1 MIDDLRR
8 LEDGADLETD
18 VCVVGAGA
26 AGIALAREFLAGGTR
41 VVLLESGGLRPA
53 DSEEALNEGETTGI
67 DATSLTDGRQRVL
80 GGTTA
85 LWAGQCLPAEPSVF
99 EPREWVAHSGWPF
112 ASHELEPF
120 YRRAE
125 ALFGIEGEVY
135 DERVWDA
142 FGVERPAVDPAR
154 FVHRFTVWCRQPH
167 LGRLYRKELERSA
180 SVRVLLHAT
189 ATRVRA
195 TAGRFDAVTVRGP
208 DGRTATVRARHGVLA
223 GGAVENARLLL
234 ASGLGNDVVGRYFQD
249 HPNSHSATIE
259 SDQPARLQEI
269 YGLLYRRGMRY
280 LPRLVLAPELQRSHQ
295 VLGCAAYPVFHFGD
309 ESAIEASR
317 RVYRALRG
325 GRRPESLGRELGLIA
340 RGAPRLAP
348 VAYRRVV
355 HRRAARV
362 RPELVT
368 LQTHAEQTPNPD
380 SRVTLSQRRDEF
392 GEPLPK
398 VDWRLT
404 ELDHRTAEVMVETVA
419 AEFRRL
425 GLGEVRAEPWL
436 AGPDWPAHVSDAFH
450 HMGTTRI
457 GNDPATSATDSDGQV
472 RGVAGL
478 YAAGASLFPAAGYV
492 NPTLTLAALAIRL
505 ADRLKA

>member
-53 DSEEALNEGETTGI
+53 ASDEALNEGETAGI
-67 DATSLTDGRQRVL
+67 GAASLTEGRRRVL
-80 GGTTA
+80 GGATA

-99 EPREWVAHSGWPF
+99 EPRGWVPHSGWPF
-112 ASHELEPF
+112 DGDELEPF

-125 ALFGIEGEVY
+125 ALFRIEGELY
-135 DERVWDA
+135 DERIWDA
-142 FGVERPAVDPAR
+142 FGVEWPAVDPGR
-154 FVHRFTVWCRQPH
+154 FVHRFTVWCPQPH
-167 LGRLYRKELERSA
+167 LGRLYRRELERSA

-208 DGRTATVRARHGVLA
+208 DRRTATVRARHCVLA

-234 ASGLGNDVVGRYFQD
+234 ASGLGNDVVGCYFQD
-249 HPNSHSATIE
+249 HPNSHSASIE
-259 SDQPARLQEI
+259 SDDPARLQDI
-269 YGLLYRRGMRY
+269 YGLLYRRGVRY
-280 LPRLVLAPELQRSHQ
+280 LPRLVLAPELQRSQQ

-325 GRRPESLGRELGLIA
+325 RRRPESLGRELGLIA

-348 VAYRRVV
+348 VAHRRVV

-362 RPELVT
+362 RPEAVT
-368 LQTHAEQTPNPD
+368 LQTHAEQAPNPD

-404 ELDHRTAEVMVETVA
+404 DLDHRTAEVMVDTAE

-425 GLGEVRAEPWL
+425 GLGKVRAEPWL
-436 AGPDWPAHVSDAFH
+436 SGAGWTERVSDAFH
-450 HMGTTRI
+450 QMGTTRI
-457 GNDPATSATDSDGQV
+457 GNDPATSAADPDGQV
-472 RGVAGL
+472 RGVDGL

-505 ADRLKA
+505 ADHLKA

>member
-41 VVLLESGGLRPA
+41 VVVLESGGLRP
-53 DSEEALNEGETTGI
+53 DHGVEALSEGETVGM
-67 DATSLTDGRQRVL
+67 DAASLTEGRERVL

-85 LWAGQCLPAEPSVF
+85 LWAGQCLPAEPSAF
-99 EPREWVAHSGWPF
+99 ESREWVAHSGWPF
-112 ASHELEPF
+112 DRHELDPF
-120 YRRAE
+120 YTRAE
-125 ALFGIEGEVY
+125 ALFQIEGELY

-142 FGVERPAVDPAR
+142 FGVERPAVDPGR
-154 FVHRFTVWCRQPH
+154 FVHRFTVWCPHPH

-208 DGRTATVRARHGVLA
+208 DGRTAMVRARHCVLA
-223 GGAVENARLLL
+223 GGAIENARLLL

-259 SDQPARLQEI
+259 SDDPARLQET
-269 YGLLYRRGMRY
+269 YGLLYRRGLRY
-280 LPRLVLAPELQRSHQ
+280 LPRLVLAPEAQRSHQ

-317 RVYRALRG
+317 RVYRALRSG
-325 GRRPESLGRELGLIA
+325 HRPDSLGRELGLIA

-348 VAYRRVV
+348 VVYRRVV
-355 HRRAARV
+355 HHRAALV
-362 RPELVT
+362 RPQAVT
-368 LQTHAEQTPNPD
+368 LQTHAEQAPNPD

-404 ELDHRTAEVMVETVA
+404 ELDHRTVEVMVEKVA

-425 GLGEVRAEPWL
+425 GLGEVRGEPWL
-436 AGPDWPAHVSDAFH
+436 AGADWTGRVSDAFH

-457 GNDPATSATDSDGQV
+457 GNDPATSATDPDGQV

-478 YAAGASLFPAAGYV
+478 YSAGASLFPTAGYV

-505 ADRLKA
+505 ADHLKA

>member
-1 MIDDLRR
+1 LIDDLRR

-18 VCVVGAGA
+18 VCIVGAGA

-53 DSEEALNEGETTGI
+53 DSEEALNEGEATGL
-67 DATSLTDGRQRVL
+67 DAASLTDGRQRVL

-85 LWAGQCLPAEPSVF
+85 LWAGQCLPAEPNVF
-99 EPREWVAHSGWPF
+99 ESREWVAHSGWPF
-112 ASHELEPF
+112 DGHELEPF

-125 ALFGIEGEVY
+125 ALFQIEGEAY

-142 FGVERPAVDPAR
+142 FGVERPAVDASR
-154 FVHRFTVWCRQPH
+154 FVHRFTVWCREPH
-167 LGRLYRKELERSA
+167 LGRLYRKELERSG

-195 TAGRFDAVTVRGP
+195 TDGRFDAVTVRGP
-208 DGRTATVRARHGVLA
+208 DRRTATVRARHCVLA
-223 GGAVENARLLL
+223 GGAIENARLLL

-249 HPNSHSATIE
+249 HPNSHSARIE
-259 SDQPARLQEI
+259 TDDPGRLQEI
-269 YGLLYRRGMRY
+269 YGLLYRRGLRY
-280 LPRLVLAPELQRSHQ
+280 LPRLVLAPEAQRSHQ

-325 GRRPESLGRELGLIA
+325 RRRPESLGRELGLIA

-362 RPELVT
+362 RPEAVT
-368 LQTHAEQTPNPD
+368 LQTHAEQAPNPD

-392 GEPLPK
+392 GEPLPR

-419 AEFRRL
+419 EEFRRL
-425 GLGEVRAEPWL
+425 GLGELRAEPWL
-436 AGPDWPAHVSDAFH
+436 ASADWTGQVSDAFH
-450 HMGTTRI
+450 HMGTTRL
-457 GNDPATSATDSDGQV
+457 GTDPATSATDPDGQV

-505 ADRLKA
+505 ADHLKA

>member
-1 MIDDLRR
+1 MIEDLRR
-8 LEDGADLETD
+8 LEDGAELETD

-26 AGIALAREFLAGGTR
+26 AGIALAREFLAGDTR
-41 VVLLESGGLRPA
+41 VILLESGGLRSDRA
-53 DSEEALNEGETTGI
+53 EEALNEGEAAGMSA
-67 DATSLTDGRQRVL
+67 DSLTEGRERVL

-99 EPREWVAHSGWPF
+99 EPRDWVAHSGWPF
-112 ASHELEPF
+112 DEGELEPF

-125 ALFGIEGEVY
+125 ALFRIEGELY
-135 DERVWDA
+135 DERVWDS
-142 FGVERPAVDPAR
+142 FGVERPAVDPSR
-154 FVHRFTVWCRQPH
+154 LVHRFTVWCPH
-167 LGRLYRKELERSA
+167 PQLGRLYRKELERSA
-180 SVRVLLHAT
+180 AVRVLLHAT

-195 TAGRFDAVTVRGP
+195 TSGRFEAVTVRGP
-208 DGRTATVRARHGVLA
+208 DGRTATVRARRCVLA
-223 GGAVENARLLL
+223 GGAIENARLLL

-249 HPNSHSATIE
+249 HPNSHSATVE
-259 SDQPARLQEI
+259 TDRPARLQEI
-269 YGLLYRRGMRY
+269 YGLLYRRGVRY

-325 GRRPESLGRELGLIA
+325 RRRPESLGRELGLIA

-348 VAYRRVV
+348 VVYRRVV

-362 RPELVT
+362 RPERVT
-368 LQTHAEQTPNPD
+368 LQTHAEQAPNPD

-404 ELDHRTAEVMVETVA
+404 ELDRRTAEVMVETVA
-419 AEFRRL
+419 AEFGRL
-425 GLGEVRAEPWL
+425 GLGEVRAQ
-436 AGPDWPAHVSDAFH
+436 PAQVSDAFH
-450 HMGTTRI
+450 QMGTTRM
-457 GNDPATSATDSDGQV
+457 GKDPATSATDPDGQV

-505 ADRLKA
+505 ADHLKS